1 MLSIWLEVAA
11 EVKERRR
18 ANTAHRN
25 LRPPSSTARQQSSVE
40 AWLQRRASATRK
52 FVLFPIRRIYI
63 YTYIYI
69 LYCSMIITSVL

>member
-25 LRPPSSTARQQSSVE
+25 LRPPSSTARQQSSVRPGCRDE
-40 AWLQRRASATRK
+40 PQRLASLSYFQYGA
-52 FVLFPIRRIYI
+52 
-63 YTYIYI
+63 YIYI
-69 LYCSMIITSVL
+69 LIYIYYTAV